1 MIEKRRTTGPRIGPR
16 LTAPQPAPPPTVM
29 QLGSDRALPDGR
41 EVDIAQVRPDPDQP
55 RKGMQPDRLAELAE
69 SILRHGLLQPLVVRQ
84 EGLAPD
90 GDMQYVIIA
99 GGRRYA
105 ALLLLLA
112 RPLDDATRARIV
124 RVRVIVNE
132 SDAAERRVLQLIEN
146 LQRED
151 LSPVEQ
157 AHSFKEIMRVERLTT
172 FALAA
177 RVHRSQGYID
187 ERLRLLRYEEIEAAV
202 EGGWLTKSAGAAIA
216 SLSSADARQ
225 VWLARAS
232 RGETIRPRDIYASKT
247 PPRDRAVPASPMDSP
262 GLPKFGKPVGEPP
275 VPGDALPKFGNLA
288 SALFLPAPNFGEP
301 GEGEAVPDELL
312 PKFGNPDRQALV
324 PDGGLPKF
332 GKPAPVAPLPAADLP
347 NFGKS
352 VVQRTPTTPPLPEH
366 DAVGMPTE
374 TTARLPNFGNR
385 APSDA
390 SAVVADGDA
399 ITVIRA
405 LRMHLATLTLPA
417 TPEARAQIAAELE
430 ATSVVVQHLRDTLH
444 KHSR

>member
-1 MIEKRRTTGPRIGPR
+1 MIEKRRTTGPRVGPR

-151 LSPVEQ
+151 LSPVEE
-157 AHSFKEIMRVERLTT
+157 ARSFKEIMRVEGLTT
-172 FALAA
+172 LALAA
-177 RVHRSQGYID
+177 RVHRSQGYVD

-216 SLSSADARQ
+216 SLSGADVRQ
-225 VWLARAS
+225 AWLARAS
-232 RGETIRPRDIYASKT
+232 RGETIRPRDVYASKAPT
-247 PPRDRAVPASPMDSP
+247 RDRAIPASSLPVDSTR
-262 GLPKFGKPVGEPP
+262 LPNFGKPVD
-275 VPGDALPKFGNLA
+275 V
-288 SALFLPAPNFGEP
+288 
-301 GEGEAVPDELL
+301 EATPHDLL
-312 PKFGNPDRQALV
+312 PNFGNPDGQARA
-324 PDGGLPKF
+324 PDGLFPKF
-332 GKPAPVAPLPAADLP
+332 GKPAPVVPLPAADLP
-347 NFGKS
+347 KFGN
-352 VVQRTPTTPPLPEH
+352 TTPASPLP
-366 DAVGMPTE
+366 AVD
-374 TTARLPNFGNR
+374 LPNFGNR
-385 APSDA
+385 VPSDV
-390 SAVVADGDA
+390 SVGVTDGDA
-399 ITVIRA
+399 ITTIRA
-405 LRMHLATLTLPA
+405 LRMHLAALSLPA
-417 TPEARAQIAAELE
+417 TPEERAQIAAELE
-430 ATSVVVQHLRDTLH
+430 ATSVVVQHLLDMLH
-444 KHSR
+444 EHSR

>member
-16 LTAPQPAPPPTVM
+16 LTAPQPAPSPTVM

-55 RKGMQPDRLAELAE
+55 RKAMQPERLAELAE

-105 ALLLLLA
+105 ALKLLLA

-151 LSPVEQ
+151 LSPVEE
-157 AHSFKEIMRVERLTT
+157 ARSFKEIMRVEGLTT
-172 FALAA
+172 LALAA

-216 SLSSADARQ
+216 SLSGADARQ
-225 VWLARAS
+225 AWLARAS
-232 RGETIRPRDIYASKT
+232 RGETIRPRDIYASKAPT
-247 PPRDRAVPASPMDSP
+247 RDGALPASLLP
-262 GLPKFGKPVGEPP
+262 GDATRLPKFGKPMGEPL
-275 VPGDALPKFGNLA
+275 VPGMPDDALPNFGNLA
-288 SALFLPAPNFGEP
+288 SALSPLSPLSPPVPN
-301 GEGEAVPDELL
+301 
-312 PKFGNPDRQALV
+312 
-324 PDGGLPKF
+324 F
-332 GKPAPVAPLPAADLP
+332 GKPAPVVPLPPADVP

-352 VVQRTPTTPPLPEH
+352 VVQRTPTTRLPDD
-366 DAVGMPTE
+366 DAAEMLTE
-374 TTARLPNFGNR
+374 TPARLPNFGNR
-385 APSDA
+385 VPSDA
-390 SAVVADGDA
+390 STVVTDGDA
-399 ITVIRA
+399 ISALRA
-405 LRMHLATLTLPA
+405 LRMHLATLSLPA
-417 TPEARAQIAAELE
+417 TPEGRTQIAAELE
-430 ATSVVVQHLRDTLH
+430 ATSAVIQHLLNTLH
-444 KHSR
+444 NHPR

>member
-1 MIEKRRTTGPRIGPR
+1 MIEKRRTTGPRVGPR

-55 RKGMQPDRLAELAE
+55 RKAMQPDRLAELAE

-151 LSPVEQ
+151 LSPVEE
-157 AHSFKEIMRVERLTT
+157 ARSFKEIMRVEGLTT
-172 FALAA
+172 LALAA
-177 RVHRSQGYID
+177 RVHRSQGYVD

-216 SLSSADARQ
+216 SLSGADVRQ
-225 VWLARAS
+225 AWLARAS
-232 RGETIRPRDIYASKT
+232 RGETIRPRDVYASKAPT
-247 PPRDRAVPASPMDSP
+247 HDRAIPASSLPVDSTR
-262 GLPKFGKPVGEPP
+262 LPNFGKPVD
-275 VPGDALPKFGNLA
+275 V
-288 SALFLPAPNFGEP
+288 
-301 GEGEAVPDELL
+301 EATPHDLL
-312 PKFGNPDRQALV
+312 PNFGNPDGQARA
-324 PDGGLPKF
+324 PDGLFPKF
-332 GKPAPVAPLPAADLP
+332 GKPAPVVPLPAADLP
-347 NFGKS
+347 KFGNA
-352 VVQRTPTTPPLPEH
+352 TPASPLP
-366 DAVGMPTE
+366 AVD
-374 TTARLPNFGNR
+374 LPNFGNR
-385 APSDA
+385 VPSDV
-390 SAVVADGDA
+390 SVGVTDGDA
-399 ITVIRA
+399 ITTIRA
-405 LRMHLATLTLPA
+405 LRMHLAALSLPA
-417 TPEARAQIAAELE
+417 TPEERAQIAAELE
-430 ATSVVVQHLRDTLH
+430 ATSVVVQHLLDMLH
-444 KHSR
+444 EHSR

>member
-1 MIEKRRTTGPRIGPR
+1 MIEKRRTTGPRVGPR

-55 RKGMQPDRLAELAE
+55 RKAMQPDRLAELAE

-151 LSPVEQ
+151 LSPVEE
-157 AHSFKEIMRVERLTT
+157 ARSFKEIMRVEGLTT
-172 FALAA
+172 LALAA
-177 RVHRSQGYID
+177 RVHRSQGYVD

-216 SLSSADARQ
+216 SLSGADVRQ
-225 VWLARAS
+225 AWLARAS
-232 RGETIRPRDIYASKT
+232 RGETIRPRDVYASKAPT
-247 PPRDRAVPASPMDSP
+247 RDRAIPASSLPVDSTR
-262 GLPKFGKPVGEPP
+262 LPNLGKPVD
-275 VPGDALPKFGNLA
+275 V
-288 SALFLPAPNFGEP
+288 
-301 GEGEAVPDELL
+301 EATPHDLL
-312 PKFGNPDRQALV
+312 PNFGNPDGQARV
-324 PDGGLPKF
+324 PDGLFPKF
-332 GKPAPVAPLPAADLP
+332 GKPAPVVPLPAADLP
-347 NFGKS
+347 KFGNA
-352 VVQRTPTTPPLPEH
+352 TPASPLP
-366 DAVGMPTE
+366 AVD
-374 TTARLPNFGNR
+374 LPNFGNR
-385 APSDA
+385 VPSDV
-390 SAVVADGDA
+390 SVGVTDGDA
-399 ITVIRA
+399 ITTIRA
-405 LRMHLATLTLPA
+405 LRMHLAALSLPA
-417 TPEARAQIAAELE
+417 TPEERAQIAAELE
-430 ATSVVVQHLRDTLH
+430 ATSVVVQHLLDMLH
-444 KHSR
+444 EHSR

>member
-151 LSPVEQ
+151 LSPVEE
-157 AHSFKEIMRVERLTT
+157 ARSFKEIMRVEGLTT
-172 FALAA
+172 LALAA
-177 RVHRSQGYID
+177 RVHRSQGYVD

-216 SLSSADARQ
+216 SLSGADVRQ
-225 VWLARAS
+225 AWLARAS
-232 RGETIRPRDIYASKT
+232 RGETIRPRDVYASKAPT
-247 PPRDRAVPASPMDSP
+247 RDRAIPASSLPVDST
-262 GLPKFGKPVGEPP
+262 GVPKFGTPVGEPP
-275 VPGDALPKFGNLA
+275 VPDDSLPNFGNLA
-288 SALFLPAPNFGEP
+288 SALSSLSPPVPN
-301 GEGEAVPDELL
+301 
-312 PKFGNPDRQALV
+312 
-324 PDGGLPKF
+324 F
-332 GKPAPVAPLPAADLP
+332 GKPAPVVPLPAID
-347 NFGKS
+347 
-352 VVQRTPTTPPLPEH
+352 
-366 DAVGMPTE
+366 
-374 TTARLPNFGNR
+374 LPNFGNR
-385 APSDA
+385 VPSDV
-390 SAVVADGDA
+390 SAVVTDGDA
-399 ITVIRA
+399 ITTIRA
-405 LRMHLATLTLPA
+405 LRMHLAALSLPA
-417 TPEARAQIAAELE
+417 PPEERAQIAAELE
-430 ATSVVVQHLRDTLH
+430 ATSVVVQHLLDILH
-444 KHSR
+444 EHSR

>member
-1 MIEKRRTTGPRIGPR
+1 MIEKRRTTGPRVGPR

-55 RKGMQPDRLAELAE
+55 RKAMQPDRLAELAE

-151 LSPVEQ
+151 LSPVEE
-157 AHSFKEIMRVERLTT
+157 ARSFKEIMRVEGLTT
-172 FALAA
+172 LALAA
-177 RVHRSQGYID
+177 RVHRSQGYVD

-216 SLSSADARQ
+216 SLSGADVRQ
-225 VWLARAS
+225 AWLARAS
-232 RGETIRPRDIYASKT
+232 RGETIRPRDVYASKAPT
-247 PPRDRAVPASPMDSP
+247 HDRAIPASSLPVDSTR
-262 GLPKFGKPVGEPP
+262 LPNFGKPVD
-275 VPGDALPKFGNLA
+275 V
-288 SALFLPAPNFGEP
+288 
-301 GEGEAVPDELL
+301 EATPHDLL
-312 PKFGNPDRQALV
+312 PNFGNPDGQARA
-324 PDGGLPKF
+324 PDGLFPKF
-332 GKPAPVAPLPAADLP
+332 GKPAPVVPLPAADLP
-347 NFGKS
+347 KFGN
-352 VVQRTPTTPPLPEH
+352 TTPASPLP
-366 DAVGMPTE
+366 AVD
-374 TTARLPNFGNR
+374 LPNFGNR
-385 APSDA
+385 VPSDV
-390 SAVVADGDA
+390 SVGVTDGDA
-399 ITVIRA
+399 ITTIRA
-405 LRMHLATLTLPA
+405 LRMHLAALSLPA
-417 TPEARAQIAAELE
+417 TPEERAQIAAELE
-430 ATSVVVQHLRDTLH
+430 ATSVVVQHLLDMLH
-444 KHSR
+444 EHSR

>member
-1 MIEKRRTTGPRIGPR
+1 MIEKRRTTGPRVGPR

-55 RKGMQPDRLAELAE
+55 RKAMQPDRLAELAE

-151 LSPVEQ
+151 LSPVEE
-157 AHSFKEIMRVERLTT
+157 ARSFKEIMRVEGLTT
-172 FALAA
+172 LALAA
-177 RVHRSQGYID
+177 RVHRSQGYVD

-216 SLSSADARQ
+216 SLSGADVRQ
-225 VWLARAS
+225 AWLARAS
-232 RGETIRPRDIYASKT
+232 RGETIRPRDVYASKAPT
-247 PPRDRAVPASPMDSP
+247 RDRAIPASSLPVDSTR
-262 GLPKFGKPVGEPP
+262 LPNFGKPVD
-275 VPGDALPKFGNLA
+275 V
-288 SALFLPAPNFGEP
+288 
-301 GEGEAVPDELL
+301 EATPHDLL
-312 PKFGNPDRQALV
+312 PNFGNPDGQARA
-324 PDGGLPKF
+324 PDGLFPKF
-332 GKPAPVAPLPAADLP
+332 GKPAPVVPLPAADLP
-347 NFGKS
+347 KFGNA
-352 VVQRTPTTPPLPEH
+352 TPASPLP
-366 DAVGMPTE
+366 AVD
-374 TTARLPNFGNR
+374 LPNFGNR
-385 APSDA
+385 VPSDV
-390 SAVVADGDA
+390 SVGVTDGDA
-399 ITVIRA
+399 ITTIRA
-405 LRMHLATLTLPA
+405 LRMHLAALSLPA
-417 TPEARAQIAAELE
+417 TPEERAQIAAELE
-430 ATSVVVQHLRDTLH
+430 ATSVVVQHLLDMLH
-444 KHSR
+444 EHSR

>member
-55 RKGMQPDRLAELAE
+55 RKTMQPDRLAELAE

-112 RPLDDATRARIV
+112 RPLDDVTRARIV

-151 LSPVEQ
+151 LSPVEE
-157 AHSFKEIMRVERLTT
+157 ARSFKEIMRVEGLTT
-172 FALAA
+172 LALAA
-177 RVHRSQGYID
+177 RVHRSQGYVD

-216 SLSSADARQ
+216 SLSGADVRQ
-225 VWLARAS
+225 AWLARAS
-232 RGETIRPRDIYASKT
+232 RGETIRPRDVYASKAPT
-247 PPRDRAVPASPMDSP
+247 RDRALPASSLPVDVTR
-262 GLPKFGKPVGEPP
+262 LPKFGKRVGEPP
-275 VPGDALPKFGNLA
+275 VPGVPDDALPNFGNFA
-288 SALFLPAPNFGEP
+288 SALSSPPPPSPPVPNFGKP
-301 GEGEAVPDELL
+301 GEVEVAPHDFL
-312 PKFGNPDRQALV
+312 PNFGNPDGQARV
-324 PDGGLPKF
+324 PDGLLPKF

-347 NFGKS
+347 NFGNLDGQ
-352 VVQRTPTTPPLPEH
+352 VLAP
-366 DAVGMPTE
+366 GGF
-374 TTARLPNFGNR
+374 LPNFGNR
-385 APSDA
+385 VPSDA
-390 SAVVADGDA
+390 SVPASAVVTDGDA
-399 ITVIRA
+399 ITIIRA
-405 LRMHLATLTLPA
+405 LRMHLAALSLPA
-417 TPEARAQIAAELE
+417 TPEERAQIAAELE
-430 ATSVVVQHLRDTLH
+430 ATFATVQHLLDTL
-444 KHSR
+444 RGNAR

>member
-55 RKGMQPDRLAELAE
+55 RKAMQPDRLAELAE

-105 ALLLLLA
+105 ALKLLLA

-151 LSPVEQ
+151 LSPVEE
-157 AHSFKEIMRVERLTT
+157 ARSFKEIMRVERLTT
-172 FALAA
+172 LALAA
-177 RVHRSQGYID
+177 RVHRSQGYVD

-216 SLSSADARQ
+216 SLSGAETRQ
-225 VWLARAS
+225 AWLARAS
-232 RGETIRPRDIYASKT
+232 RGETIRPRDVYASKT
-247 PPRDRAVPASPMDSP
+247 PTRDRAIPASSLPVDATR
-262 GLPKFGKPVGEPP
+262 LPKFGKRVGEPP
-275 VPGDALPKFGNLA
+275 VPDNALPNFGNLA
-288 SALFLPAPNFGEP
+288 SALSSPSPPSPPVPNFGKP
-301 GEGEAVPDELL
+301 GEVEAAPDELL
-312 PKFGNPDRQALV
+312 PN
-324 PDGGLPKF
+324 F
-332 GKPAPVAPLPAADLP
+332 GKPAPVVPLPAAGLP
-347 NFGKS
+347 KS
-352 VVQRTPTTPPLPEH
+352 GNATPASPLPAI
-366 DAVGMPTE
+366 D
-374 TTARLPNFGNR
+374 LPNFGNR
-385 APSDA
+385 VPSDA
-390 SAVVADGDA
+390 PAAVTDGDA

-405 LRMHLATLTLPA
+405 LRMHLAALSLPV
-417 TPEARAQIAAELE
+417 TPEGRTQMAAELE
-430 ATSVVVQHLRDTLH
+430 ATLTTVQHLLDMLH
-444 KHSR
+444 EHSR